1 MILEQAFELRG
12 LSREQVLSRAPDA
25 AVEEG
30 VRYERLRPVARVRAA
45 SLWPGFFFFD
55 GDRQVMLYAGAPE
68 DVDPDALAA
77 ALGPGAHELRS
88 RAGKRAVLRV
98 WPERGV
104 AFSEEDG
111 AVDFLEVFEPTTLA
125 GYSARIYEDPGA
137 FIR

>member
-1 MILEQAFELRG
+1 MLDQAYALRG
-12 LSREQVLSRAPDA
+12 LSRDEVLSRAPDA
-25 AVEEG
+25 VVEDG
-30 VRYERLRPVARVRAA
+30 VRYERLRPVARVRAP
-45 SLWPGFFFFD
+45 SLWPGFFYFD
-55 GDRQVMLYAGAPE
+55 GDRQVMLYAGAPQ

-88 RAGKRAVLRV
+88 RAGKRAVLHG

-111 AVDFLEVFEPTTLA
+111 AVDFLEVFGPTTLA
-125 GYSARIYEDPGA
+125 DYSERIYEDPGR